1 MIKKSLFNN
10 QIEVVVSDLSDGSM
24 RYFGNGDENQIIEN
38 QQKLG
43 ATLNLTSDKIARVRT
58 VYDGRTNYTEYY
70 EITPENLNRYSI
82 ANPESSIA
90 ISDGLVTKYREIGI
104 LLPLADCLGAVV
116 YSKKQGLVGLLHAGR
131 HNIEQNGPALFIQY
145 LVDNFSTD
153 PAELKLYFSPYA
165 ISYQITKLHNQ
176 TMQEAAME
184 QFIKSG
190 VLIENIIDP
199 GIDTTIDGNYPSSSM
214 GDKINRFAVA
224 VKRI

>member
-1 MIKKSLFNN
+1 MIKKPLFNSK
-10 QIEVVVSDLSDGSM
+10 IEVAVSDLGDGSM
-24 RYFGNGDENQIIEN
+24 RYFGNGDEKPIIEN

-70 EITPENLNRYSI
+70 EVTPENLIQYSI

-116 YSKKQGLVGLLHAGR
+116 YSERQGLVGLLHAGR
-131 HNIEQNGPALFIQY
+131 HNIEQNGPALFIKY
-145 LVDNFSTD
+145 LVDTFNVD

-176 TMQEAAME
+176 TMREAALE
-184 QFIKSG
+184 QFIRSG
-190 VLIENIIDP
+190 VLVENIIDP
-199 GIDTTIDGNYPSSSM
+199 GIDTTISKNYPSSSM
-214 GDKINRFAVA
+214 GDKTNRFAVA
-224 VKRI
+224 VKRV

>member
-1 MIKKSLFNN
+1 MIKKSLFDS
-10 QIEVVVSDLSDGSM
+10 QIEVAMSDISDGSM

-43 ATLNLTSDKIARVRT
+43 AALNLTSDKIARIRT
-58 VYDGRTNYTEYY
+58 VYDGRTSYTEYY
-70 EITPENLNRYSI
+70 EIIPENLNRFSI

-90 ISDGLVTKYREIGI
+90 ISDGLVTKYRGIGI

-116 YSKKQGLVGLLHAGR
+116 YSEKQGLVGLLHAGR
-131 HNIEQNGPALFIQY
+131 HNIEQNGPALFIQH

-199 GIDTTIDGNYPSSSM
+199 GIDTTISKNYPSSSM
-214 GDKINRFAVA
+214 GDKTNRFAVA

>member
-1 MIKKSLFNN
+1 MIKKSLFNS
-10 QIEVVVSDLSDGSM
+10 QIEVVVSDLSDGTM
-24 RYFGNGDENQIIEN
+24 RYFGNGDEQPIIEN

-43 ATLNLTSDKIARVRT
+43 TTLGLASNKIARVRT
-58 VYDGRTNYTEYY
+58 VYDGRTNYAEYY
-70 EITPENLNRYSI
+70 EVTPENLNRYSI
-82 ANPESSIA
+82 ANPESSIV
-90 ISDGLVTKYREIGI
+90 ISDGLVTKHREIGI

-116 YSKKQGLVGLLHAGR
+116 YSEKQGLVGLLHAGR
-131 HNIEQNGPALFIQY
+131 HNIEQNGPALFIKY
-145 LVDNFSTD
+145 LKNHFNVN

-176 TMQEAAME
+176 TMQEAALE

-199 GIDTTIDGNYPSSSM
+199 GIDTTISKNYPSSSM
-214 GDKINRFAVA
+214 GDKTNRFAVA